1 MTPSTTTMIAKRWNP
16 CLLVMA
22 LDSISWPNVQ
32 AEPRPSEDS
41 TSTEGCGAS
50 APAPCSTGDFVYAER
65 WFDIKWEQFVDKQP
79 EDHDQ
84 WVYMPGMFTRES
96 LSQH

>member
-1 MTPSTTTMIAKRWNP
+1 MKKENTQGQN
-16 CLLVMA
+16 
-22 LDSISWPNVQ
+22 DQ
-32 AEPRPSEDS
+32 AEPRPSADV
-41 TSTEGCGAS
+41 TSTKDCGAS